1 MDDLN
6 IFARALRTQRKKAG
20 LSQAALC
27 SVIDVDRR
35 TYSNWET
42 ARYWPSARWLPLI
55 AEALGCTIED
65 LFLPA
70 EAAVP
75 GK

>member
-1 MDDLN
+1 MDDLTN
-6 IFARALRTQRKKAG
+6 FARALRTQRKKVG
-20 LSQAALC
+20 FSQAALC
-27 SVIDVDRR
+27 SVIGADRR
-35 TYSNWET
+35 TYSNWE
-42 ARYWPSARWLPLI
+42 AGRYWPSAFWLPRLSD
-55 AEALGCTIED
+55 AFGCTIEE